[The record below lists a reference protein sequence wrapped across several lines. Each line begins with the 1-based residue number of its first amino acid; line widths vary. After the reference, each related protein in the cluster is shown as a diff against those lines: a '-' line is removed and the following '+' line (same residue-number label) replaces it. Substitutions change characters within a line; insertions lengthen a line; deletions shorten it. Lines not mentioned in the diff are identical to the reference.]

1 MIDSIKKVMLAGVG
15 AAVITAEK
23 VEEALSDW
31 VDRGKVSA
39 DEAKEMAQKVA
50 SQGRDEFETAS
61 RDVKKG
67 LHELLEKAGVGQ
79 KDRVDALEKRLLALE
94 IEVANLNTHLRNDAT
109 R

>member
-31 VDRGKVSA
+31 VEKGKVSA
-39 DEAKEMAQKVA
+39 EEAKEMADRVA
-50 SQGRDEFETAS
+50 SRGKEEFESTS
-61 RDVKKG
+61 RDVKKAVQ
-67 LHELLEKAGVGQ
+67 ELLEKAGVGQ
-79 KDRVDALEKRLLALE
+79 KDRIDALERRLLALE
-94 IEVANLNTHLRNDAT
+94 VEVANLNTHLRNENP